1 MEKLYILMNSLNINV
16 CKVMK
21 RKTLIEEDKK
31 KIEISN
37 KIDEIYLIM
46 KENVHCN
53 NWGVLDGFSST
64 ILFLSRLYIY
74 SKDDKIS
81 DSPQTHL
88 IFLVY

>member
-1 MEKLYILMNSLNINV
+1 MNSLNINV

-64 ILFLSRLYIY
+64 ILFLYTSIQKMIRYWMIY
-74 SKDDKIS
+74 TIE
-81 DSPQTHL
+81 L
-88 IFLVY
+88 IY